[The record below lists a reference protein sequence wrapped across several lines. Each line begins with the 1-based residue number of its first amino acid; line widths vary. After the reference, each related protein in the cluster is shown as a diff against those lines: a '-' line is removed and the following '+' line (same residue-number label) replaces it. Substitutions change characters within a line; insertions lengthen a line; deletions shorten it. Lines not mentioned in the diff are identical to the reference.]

1 MRQVCYGHTVEA
13 ENKAVYNIA
22 IGDREKLLS
31 NGQIYT
37 MAGKVIIM
45 EKFDKTTTNVSM
57 RLKM

>member
-1 MRQVCYGHTVEA
+1 MQTA
-13 ENKAVYNIA
+13 YNIA

-57 RLKM
+57 GLKI